1 MQNPNSARDRW
12 VGGGTPIL
20 YPTKPYFSSQ
30 IPIVCQM
37 NIQRKHEKPH
47 YVYSRKKG
55 EVPPTIPVYARSGY
69 LESLYAIYGA
79 ISQVLSRVLV
89 PLPLHSYTLWDLRL
103 CIGV

>member
-1 MQNPNSARDRW
+1 MVRNPSSARDRW

-20 YPTKPYFSSQ
+20 YPTKPYFSTQ
-30 IPIVCQM
+30 VPTVCQM
-37 NIQRKHEKPH
+37 NILLKHEKSQ

-79 ISQVLSRVLV
+79 IR
-89 PLPLHSYTLWDLRL
+89 
-103 CIGV
+103 